1 MFCKT
6 ATISSEYQ
14 DISVT
19 R

>member
-1 MFCKT
+1 MFCKA